1 VSLFQWQTNMRFGC
15 VILRHY
21 LKLENGNLT
30 MALGRY
36 NGSRGQS
43 AYPAA
48 VLAAQQRWQP

>member
-1 VSLFQWQTNMRFGC
+1 EDGQLA
-15 VILRHY
+15 
-21 LKLENGNLT
+21 

-43 AYPAA
+43 AYPQA

>member
-1 VSLFQWQTNMRFGC
+1 MRFGC

-21 LKLENGNLT
+21 LALEKGDLH

-36 NGSRGQS
+36 NGSRGQL
-43 AYPAA
+43 AYPQA

>member
-1 VSLFQWQTNMRFGC
+1 MLFQWQTNLRFGC

-21 LKLENGNLT
+21 LKLEDGQLA

-43 AYPAA
+43 AYPQA